1 MIYAAILA
9 GGSGKRFGADLP
21 KQFVKLNGEEII
33 LHTVRTF
40 YNCGLFDKIL
50 ICVSANYV
58 DFTKELL
65 HLNGISADVVIGGR
79 ERFESLELCCKHISN
94 HYGITED
101 DILISQDSVRPFT
114 TADMIADCIDGV
126 QECGFA
132 TAAISAVDT
141 IVQQTENGISVP
153 DRSSLYCIQTP
164 QGFFIE
170 EFIGLYSSLDESEKN
185 QLTDA
190 SRVYILNNR
199 PVKFSLGN
207 RLNIKITSRE
217 DMLLGNAILSDISDM
232 EKNS

>member
-21 KQFVKLNGEEII
+21 KQFIKLNGKEII
-33 LHTVRTF
+33 LHTLTAF
-40 YNCGLFDKIL
+40 NECGFFDKL
-50 ICVSANYV
+50 LVCVPSEYT

-65 HLNGISADVVIGGR
+65 QKSKISADVVTGGK
-79 ERFESLELCCKHISN
+79 ERFESLERCCNHISAN
-94 HYGITED
+94 YGLNKD

-114 TADMIADCIDGV
+114 TAEMIKDCIDGV
-126 QECGFA
+126 KECGFA
-132 TAAISAVDT
+132 TAAIPSVDT

-170 EFIGLYSSLDESEKN
+170 EFMNLYNSLNDIEKSG
-185 QLTDA
+185 LTDA
-190 SRVYILNNR
+190 SKVYILKNR
-199 PVKFSLGN
+199 PVKLSLGN
-207 RLNIKITSRE
+207 RLNIKITSKE
-217 DMLLGNAILSDISDM
+217 DMIFGAAISKDM